1 LQIFFHRSL
10 FINLKPMRKVFG
22 VILLLL
28 AITIVFILDRPLG
41 ALPAI
46 GRLIDP
52 INGCWANAESVNKN
66 FSENLKFSGIKGTG
80 TVWYDDRMVPHIH
93 AANEHDLFF
102 MEGYIHASFRLWQ
115 MDMQTRAA
123 AGRISEVIGDKGLAY
138 DRKQRFKGMGYAA
151 ENSLKAMEADPRTR
165 QMMDS
170 YTEGIN
176 TYISSL
182 SYRTYP
188 FEYKLMGFAP
198 EPWTNLKIAL
208 LLKYMADDL
217 TGATNDIALTYLRDV
232 LPKAELDMLFPDK
245 VAGSTPVVPA
255 GTTFDRPT
263 LAIPV
268 APADSVAFPHF
279 KPTDFGVQREDG
291 KGSNNWAVSGAKTA
305 SGTAILCNDPHLM
318 LNLPSVWYE
327 VQLQAPGQNVYGAS
341 MPGAP
346 GIIIGFNDSLAW
358 GVTNNY
364 RDVKDFYL
372 IKPVAGN
379 SDKYWFAGK
388 QLDYVKRVEHIKVK
402 NNPDVVDT
410 VNYTV
415 HGPVTFEGQN
425 AKEGGLRK
433 PLAMCWMGH
442 KATNEILAIYLL
454 NKAGN
459 YNQFVDAIINFQ
471 CPAQN
476 FAYAD
481 HAGNIAIW
489 GQGQFVNKWKD
500 QGRYVMEGSDSATLW
515 QQLIPMRENPHVLN
529 PAQGYL
535 CSANQA
541 TTDSSYPYQY
551 NGAGWVNFRAWRINE
566 VLAGL
571 QKATIKDMFALQ
583 NDTYSILAA
592 KSLPVMLKYLPAQA
606 GEKESSYLNSL
617 KKWDYNL
624 KAESIEATIYQV
636 WWSFLYRDIWQAKFW
651 RVPNQFLPLQEQT
664 ILSFPGAPAAGNAM
678 ATVAGTNIDF
688 VKVLQQSFKEAM
700 DSLKNMQHLQST
712 PIQNS
717 SNPMEWYYAKNT
729 SVKHLTKLPALSYD
743 HLKIG
748 GWGNTV
754 NAAKGDHGPSWR
766 MVVQM
771 GKQIE
776 AYGVYPGG
784 QSGNPGS
791 KYYANFLQSWV
802 DGTYYRLAFLPNA
815 DKQNDTA
822 IKYIW
827 TIKG

>member
-1 LQIFFHRSL
+1 
-10 FINLKPMRKVFG
+10 MRTFLG
-22 VILLLL
+22 VMLLLL
-28 AITIVFILDRPLG
+28 TITIVIVLDRPIG

-52 INGCWANAESVNKN
+52 INGCWANAEPVNKN
-66 FSENLKFSGIKGTG
+66 FSDDLKFSGIKGTA

-93 AANEHDLFF
+93 ADNEHDLFF

-123 AGRISEVIGDKGLAY
+123 AGRVSEVIGDKGLGF

-151 ENSLKAMEADPRTR
+151 ENSLTAMEADPRTR
-165 QMMDS
+165 QMMDA
-170 YTEGIN
+170 YTDGIN

-217 TGATNDIALTYLRDV
+217 TGGTNDIALTYLRDV
-232 LPKAELDMLFPDK
+232 LPKADFDMLFPDK

-255 GTTFDRPT
+255 GTTFEKPS
-263 LAIPV
+263 LALPA
-268 APADSVAFPHF
+268 APADSTVFPHF
-279 KPTDFGVQREDG
+279 MPTDFGEQREDG

-305 SGTAILCNDPHLM
+305 SGAAILCNDPHLM
-318 LNLPSVWYE
+318 LNLPSLWYE

-341 MPGAP
+341 LPGAP

-372 IKPVAGN
+372 IKPVADN
-379 SDKYWFAGK
+379 SNKYWFAGK
-388 QLDYVKRVEHIKVK
+388 QLDYVKRVERIKIK
-402 NNPDVVDT
+402 NKPDVVDT
-410 VNYTV
+410 VNYTM

-454 NKAGN
+454 NKARN
-459 YNQFVDAIINFQ
+459 YNEYVDAIINFQ

-481 HAGNIAIW
+481 RAGNIAIW

-515 QQLIPMRENPHVLN
+515 KQLIPMKENPHALN
-529 PAQGYL
+529 PPQGYL

-541 TTDSSYPYQY
+541 TTDSAYPYQY

-566 VLAGL
+566 VLASI

-592 KSLPVMLKYLPAQA
+592 KSLPAMLKYLPEQA
-606 GEKESSYLNSL
+606 GEKENSYLNSL

-624 KAESIEATIYQV
+624 KAESVDATIYQV
-636 WWSFLYRDIWQAKFW
+636 WWSYLYRDIWQAKFW
-651 RVPNQFLPLQEQT
+651 KVPNQFLPLQEQT
-664 ILSFPGAPAAGNAM
+664 ILSFPAASFTDGNIIPRDM
-678 ATVAGTNIDF
+678 AANIDF
-688 VKVLQQSFKEAM
+688 VKVLERSFKEAM
-700 DSLKNMQHLQST
+700 DSFEKMRQPASE
-712 PIQNS
+712 QNS
-717 SNPMEWYYAKNT
+717 AKEMEWYYAKNT

-754 NAAKGDHGPSWR
+754 NATKGDHGPSWR

-771 GKQIE
+771 GKEIE

-791 KYYANFLQSWV
+791 KYYANFLQHWV

-815 DKQNDTA
+815 AQQNDTA

-827 TIKG
+827 TIRG